1 MTWQPGQPIL
11 SARDDADWQAW
22 RKARKLEQQRAR
34 RQRYPRI
41 DYYPSEA
48 ALALIEV
55 NLRNRA
61 GGDFSSVIDRL
72 ILAAAG
78 ELPE

>member
-1 MTWQPGQPIL
+1 MTWQPGQPVVTA
-11 SARDDADWQAW
+11 SDTADWQAW

-41 DYYPSEA
+41 DYTPSKEA
-48 ALALIEV
+48 RAAILALTFPS
-55 NLRNRA
+55 A
-61 GGDFSSVIDRL
+61 GGDQSSVIDRL
-72 ILAAAG
+72 ILSAAG